1 MPNYIKPNDSNYMES
16 DHLSKVAAIEKYC
29 ASKVTEDCTTC
40 PIEELCD
47 KCDMFFMDYED
58 ITDAAYDILFGEESG
73 QTEEPDKPDNTEPNE
88 HQDHH
93 NDHVNHPNHYASGSI
108 ECIDAMESAF
118 GKDAVSNFC
127 LLNAFK
133 YIWRSEKKNGAEDI
147 KKAIW
152 YLEKYLSFIS
162 FEKED
167 NTDENKL

>member
-1 MPNYIKPNDSNYMES
+1 MELDSCISWMSEES
-16 DHLSKVAAIEKYC
+16 ELMKIRNKAIQEYCSKRSECETCKIRGLCDACEGEFTENEELLKLAYNKLYPD
-29 ASKVTEDCTTC
+29 STEDT
-40 PIEELCD
+40 
-47 KCDMFFMDYED
+47 
-58 ITDAAYDILFGEESG
+58 
-73 QTEEPDKPDNTEPNE
+73 
-88 HQDHH
+88 
-93 NDHVNHPNHYASGSI
+93 VNHPNHYASGSI

-133 YIWRSEKKNGAEDI
+133 YIWRSKKKNGAEDI

>member
-1 MPNYIKPNDSNYMES
+1 MPVSDSERMKFQNE
-16 DHLSKVAAIEKYC
+16 VIQKYC
-29 ASKVTEDCTTC
+29 SEMDDCEKCKIKFLCSACEGEFDCHPDVLNEAYAQLIHVSTE
-40 PIEELCD
+40 
-47 KCDMFFMDYED
+47 
-58 ITDAAYDILFGEESG
+58 
-73 QTEEPDKPDNTEPNE
+73 
-88 HQDHH
+88 
-93 NDHVNHPNHYASGSI
+93 DHVNHPNHYASGSI

-127 LLNAFK
+127 ILNAFK